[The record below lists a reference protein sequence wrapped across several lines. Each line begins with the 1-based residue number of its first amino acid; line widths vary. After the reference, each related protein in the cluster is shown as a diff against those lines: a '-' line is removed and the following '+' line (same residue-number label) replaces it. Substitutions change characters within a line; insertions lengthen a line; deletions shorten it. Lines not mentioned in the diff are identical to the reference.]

1 MDVQIVVQ
9 IPVLMELKNCR
20 GKCYLIWSICLR
32 LQLCSLSEVTGEKIL
47 QCQLFSWPPL
57 QPQLLWDDTALE
69 VGNFQRDS
77 CFSRMRIYFIQTY
90 KQKSLQDFFRCW
102 VLLLL
107 LSDQLQILAQVV
119 SFVEN

>member
-1 MDVQIVVQ
+1 MRRYC
-9 IPVLMELKNCR
+9 NASC
-20 GKCYLIWSICLR
+20 
-32 LQLCSLSEVTGEKIL
+32 
-47 QCQLFSWPPL
+47 FSWPPL

-77 CFSRMRIYFIQTY
+77 CFSRMRIYFIQMY